1 MAGNNSNNVT
11 DNRERD
17 IGLSFLGM
25 PTLDDNQELVRSDVH
40 HAVDQL
46 LQTDGI
52 EQQKKVALFT
62 LSLKEVV
69 DCQSQQLIL
78 SFKVF
83 IRCRGIPNREFGGAV

>member
-17 IGLSFLGM
+17 IGSILGM
-25 PTLDDNQELVRSDVH
+25 PTLDDNQELVRSDVQ

-52 EQQKKVALFT
+52 EQQKRLLCLLFH
-62 LSLKEVV
+62 LKKSV

-78 SFKVF
+78 S
-83 IRCRGIPNREFGGAV
+83 